1 MKSKSPACFART
13 IALAAAVAF
22 VLPTM
27 ATEIVLSSDTHMDEL
42 KVTEDT
48 SVSGAYNLFVTNL
61 TGSADATLTL
71 TGNATLLPLKLP
83 SWDTPLPPFQ
93 IDSGSTLSL
102 YLDYIHTAYQGGS
115 LYLHA
120 PVHGD
125 GTLYLRSY
133 EKDEHVYVSPTNS
146 TFSGTLSIYHRAN
159 RTTRNGIRFGC
170 DGGPE
175 GDYFPNRPLMTC
187 AGYYAGNVY
196 LGRYIVDH
204 PLTVRGLSG
213 SQSMIYAADGSYA
226 GTRFIDVELADN
238 YTFSGT
244 FLDSASETCHSGL
257 IVGTKGGTAYVQTL
271 SGENTTYGSLIVT
284 NGATVAFSSSGS
296 WANGSVFVSNDSGL
310 TLASAKNFSSLNMAS
325 GSLLTLANASETGAT
340 VSIMTV
346 PEDGFVRLAIS
357 DTNAIS
363 TAVTDGTKLIA
374 WTAKPAGT
382 FVFDSIDLAKN
393 YKLVVGDDGLTVAPD
408 DSYVEP
414 TNIGTWTGNG
424 GNAFFNNR
432 FNWSDNVVPGEDVDI
447 VFPAVAQG
455 KINEVVLSGNTSVHK
470 FAVNGDTR
478 ISGGSLIVLGTKT
491 GEKDNETIYG
501 ADSEVI
507 GTGKLYL
514 GPNGGVR
521 ARQSQYMTQTVAISV
536 PEIVIEGTEDRPS
549 YLAGHMGTS
558 SKMPTTHVTA
568 TSKIS
573 GSGFVVIGSRRGG
586 WQMTTAQWKDFSGK
600 CTIWD
605 DGLPRDN
612 TRFVTTESVDSL
624 ALSKWN
630 APDSNSTLIP
640 KNTTYTFG
648 ELSGSPRI
656 SESGTR
662 INVGVLGTSFSL
674 GGNYCNETTVAK
686 QGDGVMTFTGIRNK
700 VLIIEGGTLKAAAP
714 RVFHYLPYYY
724 KDGSGKKQTGEAT
737 TVAEWEPLKE
747 AIAEDYTQDAP
758 AYYPDITFAGGTLEL
773 VEGLENFDF
782 SSQIKDSTGA
792 IAVDLP
798 ENRAWTNVL
807 AASNVGGLTK
817 KGAGTLTLT
826 AVPLYTGLT
835 TVEAGNLVMPAGTRV
850 SYNALSDTNRVFGAT
865 ITDYAYEANTALTA
879 PTTSGSVMYDA
890 PLDISNIASIDA
902 STISLTKG
910 QPYVIAYST
919 AITGYTKAGL
929 AELPLTLPDGEDA
942 SKWKLK
948 VQIVNGRRALCV
960 APVVTP
966 FRVVIR

>member
-1 MKSKSPACFART
+1 MHKTTRYLPF
-13 IALAAAVAF
+13 LLVVAF
-22 VLPTM
+22 
-27 ATEIVLSSDTHMDEL
+27 ALSSTAMEIILAGNTYMDEL
-42 KVTEDT
+42 TVDEDT
-48 SVSGAYNLFVTNL
+48 TVSGSYNLFVTNL

-83 SWDTPLPPFQ
+83 SWDTPLPSFQ

-102 YLDYIHTAYQGGS
+102 YLDYIHSAYNSGS

-125 GTLYLRSY
+125 GTLYLRTY

-175 GDYFPNRPLMTC
+175 GDYFPNRPLMAC
-187 AGYYAGNVY
+187 AGQYAGNVY

-226 GTRFIDVELADN
+226 GTRYIDVELAGN

-244 FLDSASETCHSGL
+244 FLDSESETCHSGL

-271 SGENTTYGSLIVT
+271 SGVNTTYGSLIVT

-296 WANGSVFVSNDSGL
+296 WTNGSVFVSNDSGL

-357 DTNAIS
+357 DTNAIA

-382 FVFDSIDLAKN
+382 FVFDSVDLAKN
-393 YKLVVGDDGLTVAPD
+393 YKLVVGDDGLTVAVD
-408 DSYVEP
+408 GSYVDP
-414 TNIGTWTGNG
+414 TNVGTWTGNG

-491 GEKDNETIYG
+491 GEGTNETIYG
-501 ADSEVI
+501 ADSEVT

-521 ARQSQYMTQTVAISV
+521 ARQSQYITQTVAISV
-536 PEIVIEGTEDRPS
+536 PEIVIEGTEDRLS

-568 TSKIS
+568 TSKIT
-573 GSGFVVIGSRRGG
+573 GSGCVIIGSRRGS

-605 DGLPRDN
+605 DDIARDN
-612 TRFVTTESVDSL
+612 TRFVTTEGVDSL

-630 APDSNSTLIP
+630 VPDSNSTLIP
-640 KNTTYTFG
+640 ENTTYTFG

-686 QGDGVMTFTGIRNK
+686 QGNGVMTFTGIRNK
-700 VLIIEGGTLKAAAP
+700 ALIIEGGTLKAAAP

-724 KDGSGKKQTGEAT
+724 KDGSGKKQTGEAV

-747 AIAEDYTQDAP
+747 ANAEDYTQDAP

-798 ENRAWTNVL
+798 ENRAWTNAL

-817 KGAGTLTLT
+817 KGEGTLELT

-835 TVEAGNLVMPAGTRV
+835 TVEEGALVVPQGTEL
-850 SYNALSDTNRVFGAT
+850 SYNALSDTNLVSGAT
-865 ITDYAYEANTALTA
+865 ITNYAYEANTALTA
-879 PTTSGSVMYDA
+879 PTTSGSVEYDA
-890 PLDISNIASIDA
+890 PLDIANIVSIDA
-902 STISLTKG
+902 SGITLTKG
-910 QPYVIAYST
+910 QPYVIAS
-919 AITGYTKAGL
+919 APVITGYSKSAL
-929 AELPLTLPDGEDA
+929 AAVTLTLPGNVDV
-942 SKWKLK
+942 SKWALK
-948 VQIVNGRRALCV
+948 VLMIGNARCLCV
-960 APVVTP
+960 APKTNP
-966 FRVVIR
+966 FVIIVR

>member
-1 MKSKSPACFART
+1 MIIRRNLELSIAAAVLT
-13 IALAAAVAF
+13 ALAA
-22 VLPTM
+22 LPTM
-27 ATEIVLSSDTHMDEL
+27 AAEIVL
-42 KVTEDT
+42 TEDT
-48 SVSGAYNLFVTNL
+48 RRDELNVTDNTTISGNYNLFVTNL
-61 TGSADATLTL
+61 TGSSGATLTL

-83 SWDTPLPPFQ
+83 SWNNPLPSFQ
-93 IDSGSTLSL
+93 IDSSSTLSL
-102 YLDYIHTAYQGGS
+102 YLDYIDSAFGSGS

-125 GTLYLRSY
+125 GTLYLRTY
-133 EKDEHVYVSPTNS
+133 QKDEHVYVSPTNS
-146 TFSGTLSIYHRAN
+146 TFNGTISIYHRASQ
-159 RTTRNGIRFGC
+159 RTRNGIRFGC
-170 DGGPE
+170 DGGPN

-187 AGYYAGNVY
+187 GGNYTGNVY

-213 SQSMIYAADGSYA
+213 AQSLIYAQDGSYA

-238 YTFSGT
+238 YTFGGT
-244 FLDSASETCHSGL
+244 FLDSGSETCHSGL

-271 SGENTTYGSLIVT
+271 SGVNTTHGQLVVT
-284 NGATVAFSSSGS
+284 NYATVAFSSTGT
-296 WANGSVFVSNDSGL
+296 WENGPIAVSDGSGL
-310 TLASAKNFSSLNMAS
+310 ALASAKTFSSLSMGNM
-325 GSLLTLANASETGAT
+325 SLLTIANASETGAT
-340 VSIMTV
+340 VGAMTV
-346 PEDGFVRLAIS
+346 AAGDTVRVAIA
-357 DTNAIS
+357 DTNAIAM
-363 TAVTDGTKLIA
+363 AVTDGTKLIA

-382 FVFDSIDLAKN
+382 FVFDSVDLAKN
-393 YKLVVGDDGLTVAPD
+393 YKLVVGDDGLTVAVD
-408 DSYVEP
+408 GSYVDP
-414 TNIGTWTGNG
+414 TNVGTWTGNG
-424 GNAFFNNR
+424 GNTFFGNR
-432 FNWSDNVVPGEDVDI
+432 FNWSDNVVPGDDVDI
-447 VFPAVAQG
+447 VFPAVAEG
-455 KINEVVLSGNTSVHK
+455 KINEVLLFGNTSVHK
-470 FAVNGDTR
+470 FIVNGDTR
-478 ISGGSLIVLGTKT
+478 ITGGSLIVLGTKT
-491 GEKDNETIYG
+491 DEGANETIYG
-501 ADSEVI
+501 EDSEVT

-521 ARQSQYMTQTVAISV
+521 ARQSQYITQTVVITV
-536 PEIVIEGTEDRPS
+536 PEIVIEGTEDSPS

-605 DGLPRDN
+605 DGIARDN
-612 TRFVTTESVDSL
+612 TRFVTTGDVDSL

-648 ELSGSPRI
+648 ELSGSPQI

-686 QGDGVMTFTGIRNK
+686 QGNGVMTFTGIRNK
-700 VLIIEGGTLKAAAP
+700 ALIIEGGTLKAAAP

-724 KDGSGKKQTGEAT
+724 KDGSGKKQTGEAV

-747 AIAEDYTQDAP
+747 ANAEDYTQDAP

-798 ENRAWTNVL
+798 ENRAWTNAL

-817 KGAGTLTLT
+817 KGEGTLALT
-826 AVPLYTGLT
+826 EVPLYTGLT
-835 TVEAGNLVMPAGTRV
+835 TVEEGALVVPQGTEL
-850 SYNALSDTNRVFGAT
+850 SYNALSDTNLVSGAT
-865 ITDYAYEANTALTA
+865 ITNYAYEANTALAA
-879 PTTSGSVMYDA
+879 PETSGRVVYDA
-890 PLDISNIASIDA
+890 PLNIANIVSIDA
-902 STISLTKG
+902 SGVTLKNG
-910 QPYVIAYST
+910 QPYVIASAP
-919 AITGYTKAGL
+919 AITGYTKSTL
-929 AELPLTLPDGEDA
+929 ANVALTLPSNVDV
-942 SKWKLK
+942 SKWMLK
-948 VQIVNGRRALCV
+948 VMTIGNARCLCV
-960 APVVTP
+960 APATTP
-966 FRVVIR
+966 FRVILR

>member
-1 MKSKSPACFART
+1 MMHKTTRYLPFLLVAACALSSPA
-13 IALAAAVAF
+13 
-22 VLPTM
+22 M
-27 ATEIVLSSDTHMDEL
+27 EIILSGNTYMDEL
-42 KVTEDT
+42 TVDEDT
-48 SVSGAYNLFVTNL
+48 TVSGSYNLFVTNL

-83 SWDTPLPPFQ
+83 SWDTPLPSFQ
-93 IDSGSTLSL
+93 IDGGSTLSL
-102 YLDYIHTAYQGGS
+102 YLDYIDSAFGSGS

-125 GTLYLRSY
+125 GTLYLRTY
-133 EKDEHVYVSPTNS
+133 QKDEHVYVSPTNS
-146 TFSGTLSIYHRAN
+146 TFNGTISIYHRASQ
-159 RTTRNGIRFGC
+159 RTRNGIRFGC
-170 DGGPE
+170 DGGPN

-187 AGYYAGNVY
+187 GGNYTGNVY

-213 SQSMIYAADGSYA
+213 AQSLIYAQDGSYA
-226 GTRFIDVELADN
+226 GTRFIDVELAGN

-244 FLDSASETCHSGL
+244 FLDSGSETCHSGL

-357 DTNAIS
+357 DTNAIA

-393 YKLVVGDDGLTVAPD
+393 YKLVVGDDGLIVASD

-491 GEKDNETIYG
+491 GEGTNETIYG
-501 ADSEVI
+501 ADSEVT

-514 GPNGGVR
+514 GLNGGVM
-521 ARQSQYMTQTVAISV
+521 ARQSQYITQTVAISV
-536 PEIVIEGTEDRPS
+536 PEIVIEGTEDRLS

-568 TSKIS
+568 TSKIT
-573 GSGFVVIGSRRGG
+573 GSGCVVIGSRRGG

-605 DGLPRDN
+605 DDIARDN
-612 TRFVTTESVDSL
+612 TRFVTTEGVDSL

-630 APDSNSTLIP
+630 VPDSNSTLIP
-640 KNTTYTFG
+640 ENTTYTFG

-686 QGDGVMTFTGIRNK
+686 QGNGVMTFTGIRNK
-700 VLIIEGGTLKAAAP
+700 ALIIEGGTLKAAAP

-724 KDGSGKKQTGEAT
+724 KDGSGKKQTGEAV

-747 AIAEDYTQDAP
+747 ANAEDYTQDAP

-798 ENRAWTNVL
+798 ENRAWTNAL

-835 TVEAGNLVMPAGTRV
+835 TVEEGALVVPQGTEL
-850 SYNALSDTNRVFGAT
+850 SYNALSDTNLVSGAT
-865 ITDYAYEANTALTA
+865 ITNYAYEANTALTA
-879 PTTSGSVMYDA
+879 PTTSGSVEYDA
-890 PLDISNIASIDA
+890 PLDIANIVSIDA
-902 STISLTKG
+902 LGITLTKG
-910 QPYVIAYST
+910 QPYVIASAT
-919 AITGYTKAGL
+919 AITGYGKAFL
-929 AELPLTLPDGEDA
+929 AEIELTLPASADATKWVVKVLDVDG
-942 SKWKLK
+942 K
-948 VQIVNGRRALCV
+948 RALCV
-960 APVVTP
+960 APKAMP
-966 FRVVIR
+966 FAIIVR